1 MGDIL
6 RDEDFEDLEL
16 LLDFFPDADPA
27 RPVSLS
33 PDVDLDVD
41 DDLRFFASGFDFDDD
56 SFCFFMIGGLCTLVA
71 STLLFLRFLL
81 VAVVVGP
88 GRCPVTGSRFSLA
101 ADTSRVLFDGDGDG
115 DGDDNREVSVIS
127 IALGFGI
134 SGRGLSKKTVKLRAA
149 INAINQEKRVEGD
162 NAGNEAMGGIVMAS
176 GGGVGVLCAR
186 RRAV

>member
-41 DDLRFFASGFDFDDD
+41 DDLRFFASGLDFDDD
-56 SFCFFMIGGLCTLVA
+56 SFCFLIVGGLCTLVA

-101 ADTSRVLFDGDGDG
+101 ADTSRVLFDG

-162 NAGNEAMGGIVMAS
+162 NAGNEAM
-176 GGGVGVLCAR
+176 VGVL
-186 RRAV
+186 

>member
-1 MGDIL
+1 MGDTL

-16 LLDFFPDADPA
+16 LLDFFPDADLV

-33 PDVDLDVD
+33 SDVDLDVD

-56 SFCFFMIGGLCTLVA
+56 SFCFLLVGGLCTLVA

-101 ADTSRVLFDGDGDG
+101 ADTSRELFDA
-115 DGDDNREVSVIS
+115 DGDDNSEVSVIS
-127 IALGFGI
+127 RALGFAI

-149 INAINQEKRVEGD
+149 MVSNQCNQSRKKGE
-162 NAGNEAMGGIVMAS
+162 
-176 GGGVGVLCAR
+176 
-186 RRAV
+186 

>member
-1 MGDIL
+1 MGDTL

-16 LLDFFPDADPA
+16 LLDFFPDADLV

-33 PDVDLDVD
+33 SDVDLDVD

-56 SFCFFMIGGLCTLVA
+56 SFCFLLVGGLCTLVA

-101 ADTSRVLFDGDGDG
+101 ADTSRELFDA
-115 DGDDNREVSVIS
+115 DGDDNSEVSVIS
-127 IALGFGI
+127 
-134 SGRGLSKKTVKLRAA
+134 
-149 INAINQEKRVEGD
+149 
-162 NAGNEAMGGIVMAS
+162 
-176 GGGVGVLCAR
+176 
-186 RRAV
+186 